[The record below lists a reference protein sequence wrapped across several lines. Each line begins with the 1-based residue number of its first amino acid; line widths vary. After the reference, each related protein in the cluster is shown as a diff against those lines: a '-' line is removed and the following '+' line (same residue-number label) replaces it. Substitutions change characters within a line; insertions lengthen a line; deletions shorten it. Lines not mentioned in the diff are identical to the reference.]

1 MLWSELCLSLLI
13 FLYSWVIFW
22 LSIILL
28 VLCES
33 PHYAI
38 ILFVLTFNFKECSC
52 IFLLGDIYST
62 FLTHLWKAWKKF
74 QETVDR
80 MPARNF
86 AEGTQNFHAPR
97 TQSWYN
103 LLFMLKSHC
112 GCTYYCLFN
121 FGILKWMENYLFI

>member
-1 MLWSELCLSLLI
+1 MLWSKLWLSLLI

-38 ILFVLTFNFKECSC
+38 ILFVLTFNLKECFMH
-52 IFLLGDIYST
+52 IFVGGYLLNISDPLVKNMKI
-62 FLTHLWKAWKKF
+62 FR
-74 QETVDR
+74 ETMDR

-86 AEGTQNFHAPR
+86 AEGTQNFRAPR

-112 GCTYYCLFN
+112 ECTYYCLFN
-121 FGILKWMENYLFI
+121 FGILKWMENYIFS